1 MWGAG
6 LGHAY
11 VEWLGWMVGACLHW
25 VVWVEGWGMPILGGG
40 GGELEH
46 ATLGSAG
53 GGLGHAYLDCIV
65 STWSLGC

>member
-11 VEWLGWMVGACLHW
+11 VEWLGWMVGACLHG
-25 VVWVEGWGMPILGGG
+25 VEGWGMPILGG
-40 GGELEH
+40 ELEH
-46 ATLGSAG
+46 ATLVRGG

-65 STWSLGC
+65 STCH